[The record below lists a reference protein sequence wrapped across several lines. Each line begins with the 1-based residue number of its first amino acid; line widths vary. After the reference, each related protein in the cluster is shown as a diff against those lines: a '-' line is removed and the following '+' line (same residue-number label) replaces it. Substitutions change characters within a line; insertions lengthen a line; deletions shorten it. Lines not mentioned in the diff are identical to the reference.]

1 MFDEVRLSV
10 SSYDT
15 AWVAMVPSR
24 NVSDQPCFPQC
35 LDWILENQHPDGSW
49 CLDPTH
55 PSLVKDSLSSTLAC
69 VLALQKW
76 QVGDLLVKKGR
87 FLIVVHSTPFLF
99 LLLKMNFTVIIGT
112 SQTKNNSLER
122 KYCNLIV
129 LLLLGLDFIGSNN
142 WATYDEHQYSPVG
155 FDILYPGML
164 ISASELGLNLPLDT
178 STINSMLRE
187 RDLMVKSIEDQKD
200 HLAYVAEGLG
210 SSYKWREALTYQR
223 RDGSLFNSPSTTAA
237 ALTHLRDDGCFEYL
251 SSVLKVYKNAV
262 PTMYPLDLYTR
273 LCMVDRLER
282 LGVHRYFRHE
292 IESVLDE
299 TYRCWVQRS
308 EEIFS
313 NTACC
318 AMAFRLL
325 RKNEFEI
332 SSDDLA
338 ELEEQDK
345 FFKSVSPVFRDTS
358 TVLEL
363 YRASQMTVL
372 EKEPNLEKLH
382 GWTSSLLKH
391 QLLNHTIKDQRLHN
405 EILTTVIRCSSIDDK
420 VLRIFSTQDF
430 NNCQA
435 IHQKEL
441 LELERW
447 AKDTGLDHLEF
458 ARKRLLHFY
467 FSSVTFLYSA
477 ELSDARFSWT
487 TNCFLLTIL
496 DDFFDVEGSREE
508 LVNLIEL
515 IEKWDGHLATDILSE
530 NVGVLFYSLYNT
542 VNELAAKAF
551 VVQRRCVKEHLVGL
565 WLNTLV
571 CMMKEAEW
579 SRDKLKPTMEEYV
592 SAAIVSIGYEP
603 ISLITQYFLGPKLSE
618 DVVSSAEYVTM
629 YKHLGTIT
637 RLRNDIETFKRE
649 AVQGKMNSVSLYV
662 AQSQGKLTEE
672 EAITKI
678 REIVECS
685 RRELRWM
692 VTQRKNSLVP
702 KACKDLFW
710 SGSNLAYY
718 YYSSSDELTSPS
730 KLVNDANSIVY
741 QKIHLSPREEESNG
755 LTA

>member
-24 NVSDQPCFPQC
+24 NVSDEPCFPQC
-35 LDWILENQHPDGSW
+35 LGWILENQHPDGSW
-49 CLDPTH
+49 CLDPSH
-55 PSLVKDSLSSTLAC
+55 PSLVKDTLSSTLAC
-69 VLALQKW
+69 
-76 QVGDLLVKKGR
+76 
-87 FLIVVHSTPFLF
+87 
-99 LLLKMNFTVIIGT
+99 
-112 SQTKNNSLER
+112 
-122 KYCNLIV
+122 
-129 LLLLGLDFIGSNN
+129 LDFIGSNN
-142 WATYDEHQYSPVG
+142 WATYDVHQYPPVG

-164 ISASELGLNLPLDT
+164 IDASEMGLNLPLDS
-178 STINSMLRE
+178 STMNSMRRK
-187 RDLMVKSIEDQKD
+187 RDLMVKSSIEDQRD

-210 SSYKWREALTYQR
+210 RSYKWKEALTYQR
-223 RDGSLFNSPSTTAA
+223 RDGSFFNSPSTTAA
-237 ALTHLRDDGCFEYL
+237 ALIHLHDDGCFEYL

-262 PTMYPLDLYTR
+262 PTMYPLDIYTR

-282 LGVHRYFRHE
+282 LGVHRYFRYE
-292 IESVLDE
+292 MESVLDV

-338 ELEEQDK
+338 ELDEQEN
-345 FFKSVSPVFRDTS
+345 FFKSVSPNFRDTS

-372 EKEPNLEKLH
+372 EQEPNLEKLR
-382 GWTSSLLKH
+382 GWTSSFLEH
-391 QLLNHTIKDQRLHN
+391 QLLNHTIQDQRLHN
-405 EILTTVIRCSSIDDK
+405 EREETK
-420 VLRIFSTQDF
+420 VGHFQVDYAF
-430 NNCQA
+430 QYPYGG
-435 IHQKEL
+435 
-441 LELERW
+441 LERLENRMAIEHYHIDNPRLHKTYFRW
-447 AKDTGLDHLEF
+447 TKDTGLDRLEF

-515 IEKWDGHLATDILSE
+515 IEKWDGHLATDILSK
-530 NVGVLFYSLYNT
+530 NVAVLFYSLYDT

-551 VVQRRCVKEHLVGL
+551 TVQGRCVKEHLIGL
-565 WLNTLV
+565 WLNAAK
-571 CMMKEAEW
+571 CMMKEAKW
-579 SRDKLKPTMEEYV
+579 SRDELKPKTEEYI
-592 SAAIVSIGYEP
+592 SAAIVSIGYGMV
-603 ISLITQYFLGPKLSE
+603 SLITQYFLGPKLSE
-618 DVVSSAEYVTM
+618 NIVSSAEYATL
-629 YKHLGTIT
+629 YKHLSIIT
-637 RLRNDIETFKRE
+637 LLRNDIETFKRE
-649 AVQGKMNSVSLYV
+649 AAQGKMNSVYLFV
-662 AQSQGKLTEE
+662 AESQGELTEE

-678 REIVECS
+678 RGIVECS
-685 RRELRWM
+685 RRELLWM
-692 VTQRKNSLVP
+692 VTQRKNGLVP

-718 YYSSSDELTSPS
+718 YYSSSDELTSPC
-730 KLVNDANSIVY
+730 KIVNDANSIVY
-741 QKIHLSPREEESNG
+741 EKIHLSPREEESNG